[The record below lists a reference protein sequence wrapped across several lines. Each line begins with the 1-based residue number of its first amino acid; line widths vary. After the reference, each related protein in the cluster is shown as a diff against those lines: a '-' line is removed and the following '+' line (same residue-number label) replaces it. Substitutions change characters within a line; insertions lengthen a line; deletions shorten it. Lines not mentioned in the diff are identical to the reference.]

1 MTAFI
6 VIGVIGLLLL
16 VASLVLGEVFDG
28 LFDAIGGD
36 VLSTAA
42 VAGFLA
48 AFGFA
53 GAIAARS
60 AGGTVAVLVG
70 VVAGVVVGGVAGVV
84 TRGLS
89 RSRTD
94 ATPTSGALVGLAGTV
109 VTAVPSQGYGE
120 VSVTVAGHLTKL
132 NARAETALA
141 VGTPVMVTATL
152 SPTSVVVA
160 RRP

>member
-6 VIGVIGLLLL
+6 VIGVVGLLLL
-16 VASLVLGEVFDG
+16 VVSLVLGEVFDG
-28 LFDAIGGD
+28 LFDGIGGD
-36 VLSTAA
+36 VISTAA

-53 GAIAARS
+53 GAIAARTL
-60 AGGTVAVLVG
+60 GTTLSVLVG
-70 VVAGVVVGGVAGVV
+70 IVAGVVVGGVAGVV
-84 TRGLS
+84 TRTLS
-89 RSRTD
+89 RSQTD
-94 ATPTSGALVGLAGTV
+94 ATPTSLAVVGLAGTV

-132 NARAETALA
+132 NARADGELA
-141 VGTPVMVTATL
+141 VGTPVTVTATL
-152 SPTSVVVA
+152 SPTSVFVA